1 MWVFADWRLRLKGRK
16 HNGVR
21 MPDAVYLFLGAVF
34 GVFAGVYL
42 ASRHSHRLKRLVEDE
57 KRLAVRAVRSATDQL
72 STRLEQREHELA
84 QFQNRLDDE
93 RKTAELGVSKI
104 KADFARLTDRKEK
117 LEKFTK
123 ELESHTDVLKS
134 ELQTTTEEAFQELA
148 QFHDVATSF
157 ERAIETY
164 TQLIQTVESRLL
176 GINVRLRKLGIVTGD
191 RANGG
196 PMDEPEA
203 GAPKHQPT
211 PEGISEKQPLIR

>member
-21 MPDAVYLFLGAVF
+21 MPDAAYVLLGIVF

-123 ELESHTDVLKS
+123 ELESHTGVLKIGASDHHGRSVPRAGAVSRRGDVLRAS
-134 ELQTTTEEAFQELA
+134 DRDIHATHSNRGIAAPWHQCSTEKAGDCYRRPREWG
-148 QFHDVATSF
+148 
-157 ERAIETY
+157 TY
-164 TQLIQTVESRLL
+164 
-176 GINVRLRKLGIVTGD
+176 G
-191 RANGG
+191 
-196 PMDEPEA
+196 
-203 GAPKHQPT
+203 
-211 PEGISEKQPLIR
+211 

>member
-1 MWVFADWRLRLKGRK
+1 
-16 HNGVR
+16 
-21 MPDAVYLFLGAVF
+21 MPDAAFLLLGVVF

-93 RKTAELGVSKI
+93 RKNAELGVSKI
-104 KADFARLTDRKEK
+104 RADFARLTDRKEK
-117 LEKFTK
+117 LEKLTE
-123 ELESHTDVLKS
+123 ELESHTGVLKS

-157 ERAIETY
+157 EHAIETY

-176 GINVRLRKLGIVTGD
+176 AINVRLRRLGIVTGD
-191 RANGG
+191 DADEGSL
-196 PMDEPEA
+196 DEPEA
-203 GAPKHQPT
+203 EATQDQPAEAALREY
-211 PEGISEKQPLIR
+211 PRVNR